1 MLVSKWQKHLWAHRS
16 WITFGVSENLSDL
29 QGPLHCWLHPQKMV
43 IFFLYQVND
52 KKWWLLFLCE
62 QWGRFIIRTWVNLL
76 KLYVLSRIILPIC
89 EKPLSQLGTRQP
101 LKNYIGANCSLL
113 CLPFRKRLLWDSEI
127 STSMNRMLHLTFPWK
142 MCGKSTSSL

>member
-1 MLVSKWQKHLWAHRS
+1 MTEALVSSQILNYIRS
-16 WITFGVSENLSDL
+16 FREPLRFT
-29 QGPLHCWLHPQKMV
+29 GPTSLLAPSTEDG

-62 QWGRFIIRTWVNLL
+62 QWGRFIIRTWVNLF
-76 KLYVLSRIILPIC
+76 KLYVLSRIILPIY